1 MTDGHDHRFN
11 SDRPDGRAA
20 RAALDDDL
28 MHGLL
33 EAAADEARA
42 FDQADAPRPMPIATA
57 RRTRMPLAALASAA
71 AMLTLVLLVLLPIV
85 GPRVANASE
94 IVREAERSLVASG
107 PRTYDVRITRWGG
120 PFELRLVSG
129 EVTYR
134 PSAASGTPPTTEG
147 FLLFGEPSRIRDG
160 IDRPIRERQ
169 RPQRR
174 LDFGRDADG
183 AWYRGPDGTRWARPF
198 ARDIMQGDEEA
209 PSGEDLDA
217 MTLDALLSKLSNG
230 YALEVLGSP
239 TMRVIIA
246 KRKPA
251 TRYGPARVELELAED
266 GRTIERAIMEI
277 DRGQHATTIELRLRD
292 ASAGG

>member
-1 MTDGHDHRFN
+1 MNNGNDNRPN
-11 SDRPDGRAA
+11 DRHAGDAQ
-20 RAALDDDL
+20 LDDDI

-33 EAAADEARA
+33 CAEADEARA
-42 FDQADAPRPMPIATA
+42 FEQADAPPPLPYAPA
-57 RRTRMPLAALASAA
+57 RRLRAPLAALASAA
-71 AMLTLVLLVLLPIV
+71 AMLTLALLVLLPVI
-85 GPRVANASE
+85 GPQVANASE

-134 PSAASGTPPTTEG
+134 PAAAPGTPPTTEG
-147 FLLFGEPSRIRDG
+147 FLLFGERDAQRLREG
-160 IDRPIRERQ
+160 VDRPIRERL

-183 AWYRGPDGTRWARPF
+183 AWYRGPDGTRWARPI

-217 MTLDALLSKLSNG
+217 MTLDALLSKLSQG
-230 YALEVLGSP
+230 YALEVLGSH
-239 TMRVIIA
+239 TMRAIIA

-251 TRYGPARVELELAED
+251 TRFGPARVELELAED
-266 GRTIERAIMEI
+266 GRTIERAVMEI
-277 DRGQHATTIELRLRD
+277 DRGPHATTIELRLRA
-292 ASAGG
+292 ASAAG